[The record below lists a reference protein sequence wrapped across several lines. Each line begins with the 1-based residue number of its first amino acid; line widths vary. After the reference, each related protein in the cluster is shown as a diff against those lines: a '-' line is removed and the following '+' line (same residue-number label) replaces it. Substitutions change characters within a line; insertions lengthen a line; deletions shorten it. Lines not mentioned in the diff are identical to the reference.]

1 MIFGIGTPPDGDE
14 YVHTYPCLVSYYI
27 HKPIVWSIP
36 FHVLILSFLIQ
47 VQTTPPRYV
56 TREFSASSPLLNGSP
71 LHPLSSREEPDM
83 IHHFLVVLFLFPL
96 SPFEAQEHAVGVSPK
111 SPGGVNVR
119 DERGREGGKGGGGR
133 SQSKRRRH
141 AKRREGGEREKG
153 RICEGI

>member
-1 MIFGIGTPPDGDE
+1 
-14 YVHTYPCLVSYYI
+14 
-27 HKPIVWSIP
+27 
-36 FHVLILSFLIQ
+36 
-47 VQTTPPRYV
+47 
-56 TREFSASSPLLNGSP
+56 
-71 LHPLSSREEPDM
+71 M